1 MKIKALLSICVAAL
15 MAAACVSDYS
25 EHYLYGTLYSDST
38 QQTVVPGMQLNF
50 REDGRY
56 LGSASTDAQ
65 GHWGFQYVRNVDNPY
80 SGAKFQFV
88 EHQLVVTDNYN
99 DTVACQWM
107 SRYDTSDTIT
117 TFIGY
122 MEWLRSIQPHND
134 NDTNANDNKMNY

>member
-1 MKIKALLSICVAAL
+1 MNKKIKTIGLFCVAAL
-15 MAAACVSDYS
+15 MAAACVPDYS
-25 EHYLYGTLYSDST
+25 EHKLYGTLYSDST
-38 QQTVVPGMQLNF
+38 QQTPVPGTQLNF

-80 SGAKFQFV
+80 GGAKFQFA

-107 SRYDTSDTIT
+107 DHYNSSDTIT

-122 MEWLRSIQPHND
+122 MDWLRSNRRQYD
-134 NDTNANDNKMNY
+134 NDTVVNDSIM